1 MTSANKKKNE
11 DAQFKEDLELLGVD
25 DSIIDEVMDI
35 HRINPNLVPYEC
47 KRLFNIRRNE
57 EKLNKL
63 NLLEIKVVM
72 EPPKRENKKR
82 TLKEKIVFPPRKS
95 ARISGMQPVQYN
107 DAPYSYHE
115 ITRKKSVTVIPSRKS
130 SRICELKP
138 VQYYYESDD

>member
-35 HRINPNLVPYEC
+35 HRNNPNLVPYEC

-63 NLLEIKVVM
+63 NLVEIKLVM

-107 DAPYSYHE
+107 DAPYSYQE
-115 ITRKKSVTVIPSRKS
+115 ITRKKSVTVIP
-130 SRICELKP
+130 
-138 VQYYYESDD
+138 

>member
-35 HRINPNLVPYEC
+35 HRNNPNLDPYEC

-63 NLLEIKVVM
+63 NLLEIKLVM

-107 DAPYSYHE
+107 DTTYSYHE
-115 ITRKKSVTVIPSRKS
+115 ITRKKV
-130 SRICELKP
+130 
-138 VQYYYESDD
+138 